1 MEPSPTSH
9 PVIDP
14 VADPSANRAVTMMRR
29 ARIPLWIA
37 MAMVGVVVIVIPGLL
52 GVPTLSVIGVMI
64 LAALAAN
71 LQAASAGPV
80 LFGQIAHVV
89 YFAALAAVAY
99 AIFGLSLPPV
109 ISVYFPAIVLL
120 GAAQL
125 LGARAA
131 LFWAIPSVALVAAA
145 VFYAPAEPREVEPAI
160 TFAVRTATLLTILSF
175 AVSFRRSQDRQ
186 SAELERRAT
195 TDALTGL
202 ANRGKLARDLDDALQ
217 RSQRFERRGA
227 VVFLDLDGLKFIND
241 TQGHAV
247 GDELLRATA
256 DTIGRFTRS
265 VDTAARLGGDEFVVL
280 LSEYE
285 DPRGAEV
292 FARKLLA
299 NLCVPI
305 EVAGQTLTPKAS
317 VGIAPFPLPGAASH
331 DLLRLA
337 DDAMYMAKRA
347 GGNRIFVND
356 ARGAREVTEAA
367 D

>member
-1 MEPSPTSH
+1 MEPSPTTR
-9 PVIDP
+9 PPDP
-14 VADPSANRAVTMMRR
+14 LVDPRTQRSVTMMRR
-29 ARIPLWIA
+29 ARVPLWIA

-52 GVPTLSVIGVMI
+52 GVPTLSVIGVLI

-80 LFGQIAHVV
+80 LFGQIAHLV
-89 YFAALAAVAY
+89 YLAALGAVTY
-99 AIFGLSLPPV
+99 AIFGLGLPPV

-145 VFYAPAEPREVEPAI
+145 VFWAPEAPREVAPGI

-202 ANRGKLARDLDDALQ
+202 ANRVKLSHDLEDALQ
-217 RSQRFERRGA
+217 RSQRFDRRGA

-247 GDELLRATA
+247 GDELLQATA
-256 DTIGRFTRS
+256 TTIDRFTRS

-292 FARKLLA
+292 FARKLLK
-299 NLCVPI
+299 NLCVPTRI
-305 EVAGQTLTPKAS
+305 GEEMLTPKAS
-317 VGIAPFPLPGAASH
+317 IGIAPFPLPGASAH
-331 DLLRLA
+331 DVLRLA

-356 ARGAREVTEAA
+356 ARGAREVTAA
-367 D
+367 DE